1 MKIEPTKE
9 NEHVGIVRNERR
21 GICVYVPRWWA
32 GRRVRV
38 TLEDAPDHIV
48 DISKKVETEP
58 KAAPDLL
65 KALKDLFEHC
75 AMIHKYWG
83 DGSNT
88 KEADAAI
95 KSARAAIASATGQG

>member
-1 MKIEPTKE
+1 MKIEPTKK

-65 KALKDLFEHC
+65 EALQDILERLATSPMQDKELADMCREKI
-75 AMIHKYWG
+75 AAA
-83 DGSNT
+83 T
-88 KEADAAI
+88 KE
-95 KSARAAIASATGQG
+95 